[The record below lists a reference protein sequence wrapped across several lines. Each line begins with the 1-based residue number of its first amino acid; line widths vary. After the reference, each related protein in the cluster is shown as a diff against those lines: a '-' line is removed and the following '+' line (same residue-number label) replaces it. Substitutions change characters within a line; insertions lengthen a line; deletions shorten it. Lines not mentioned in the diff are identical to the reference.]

1 MKQNL
6 AKLVTKESVLQ
17 ALKKFETENPY
28 LEPSTKYDLEYNGGY
43 YPPKEVVREA
53 ARIQGIEIDDELHT
67 LGGGDKTNIPLRDL
81 GFNIVGKNI
90 SIRIGT

>member
-53 ARIQGIEIDDELHT
+53 ARIQGIEIDDDIKHNSEFIIQAIFLNCFQSNFFRNEFT
-67 LGGGDKTNIPLRDL
+67 IFLI
-81 GFNIVGKNI
+81 
-90 SIRIGT
+90 